1 MISTVCEF
9 PKWDS
14 SDEKAGPVNFGGSQ
28 KSILCVSNT
37 FCINPL
43 YIDIGFLRHKL
54 YYCKFSV
61 VKISIPNW
69 MGISNFLHV
78 KERAY
83 LLSFLANSLQ
93 FNSVLYFQNRQKRL
107 VS

>member
-1 MISTVCEF
+1 VSFQNETAG
-9 PKWDS
+9 
-14 SDEKAGPVNFGGSQ
+14 EKAGPVDFGASQ

-61 VKISIPNW
+61 VKNIKTKLNGHFKLSTCKGE
-69 MGISNFLHV
+69 GISFMIFG
-78 KERAY
+78 KKSSAIT
-83 LLSFLANSLQ
+83 
-93 FNSVLYFQNRQKRL
+93 FNSKIDKNN
-107 VS
+107 